1 MGIERFFK
9 SINSLYSNKII
20 KPIYQN
26 NSITHFYF
34 DFNSMIHKNSQK
46 VINELNDLLL
56 DSLIY
61 KYSEQSGMD
70 KDLVIDDFNDINK
83 LYKINIGIESFYK
96 ETNKIDV
103 YSLISECIFSDIK
116 KYLAFYPNCKLLY
129 IGIDGVPSVGKMV
142 EQQDRR
148 YKGHIMSKISKILIE
163 KYKYLLDNNNFDFTN
178 IYNEYEYLQLK
189 FSFDKSLISPQTDY
203 MIQFINLL
211 KKQNFG
217 LDVIISD
224 FDEIGEGEKKIVKY
238 IKKYNKKDD
247 KIIIYSPDADMI
259 IMSMI
264 LPYHINILRH
274 EQSDSRDDIIDIQ
287 SIREVFNPVE
297 DIAYIFSVFGDDFI
311 PKIEWV
317 NVQHHLKKI
326 LEEYKKL
333 AISIIENSIVN
344 LKNLQLFF
352 KSIKKFEY
360 DFKKSGNP
368 FNDILKPINN
378 KSYPYYNEIN
388 NVEKLIRE
396 YKPEYEDEINTIP
409 PKDYYIAMLWKF
421 NYYFLDDESQNDF
434 FYPFKNAPLIDELI
448 NFSNF
453 DQIVLNFRTTDILP
467 IDQLCFISPI
477 NVSKYV
483 EKQKINK
490 VLADNLFKLMK
501 INIPTLELKNNII
514 NINELFDCKNARY
527 LNKCHMKFKII
538 KFYEFK
544 SLLI

>member
-1 MGIERFFK
+1 
-9 SINSLYSNKII
+9 
-20 KPIYQN
+20 
-26 NSITHFYF
+26 
-34 DFNSMIHKNSQK
+34 
-46 VINELNDLLL
+46 
-56 DSLIY
+56 
-61 KYSEQSGMD
+61 
-70 KDLVIDDFNDINK
+70 
-83 LYKINIGIESFYK
+83 
-96 ETNKIDV
+96 
-103 YSLISECIFSDIK
+103 
-116 KYLAFYPNCKLLY
+116 
-129 IGIDGVPSVGKMV
+129 
-142 EQQDRR
+142 
-148 YKGHIMSKISKILIE
+148 
-163 KYKYLLDNNNFDFTN
+163 
-178 IYNEYEYLQLK
+178 
-189 FSFDKSLISPQTDY
+189 
-203 MIQFINLL
+203 
-211 KKQNFG
+211 
-217 LDVIISD
+217 
-224 FDEIGEGEKKIVKY
+224 
-238 IKKYNKKDD
+238 
-247 KIIIYSPDADMI
+247 
-259 IMSMI
+259 MI
-264 LPYHINILRH
+264 LPFHINILRH
-274 EQSDSRDDIIDIQ
+274 EQSAARDDIIDIQ

-333 AISIIENSIVN
+333 GIRIIENNKVN

-378 KSYPYYNEIN
+378 KSYPYYNELN
-388 NVEKLIRE
+388 NAEKLIRE
-396 YKPEYEDEINTIP
+396 YKQEYEDEINTVP
-409 PKDYYIAMLWKF
+409 AKDYYTAMLWKF
-421 NYYFLDDESQNDF
+421 NYYFLDDESHNDF
-434 FYPFKNAPLIDELI
+434 YYPFKNAPLIDELI

-453 DQIVLNFRTTDILP
+453 DKIVLNFKTTEILP

-501 INIPTLELKNNII
+501 INVPELELKNDII

-538 KFYEFK
+538 NFYEFK